1 MRTRP
6 RFGEGRCLHLNPV
19 SPSKRVVG
27 TIDVSS
33 PGTET
38 VVPAVDDA
46 PAGAAE
52 EPSSNG
58 PSANGNGAV
67 RAPKGSS
74 GSRSRRRTK
83 LPSAVPAPE
92 RGSTSSRGTSS
103 SSISKPAPTV
113 PAPSPNGPPAV
124 KPPSDRSASNA
135 PEPAAAPARLPA
147 GRKGDTVAP
156 ATPVPAVAPV
166 APAKRGSQVPEYPTT
181 MILPPTIPVEPPPVS
196 TSMTTHRV
204 APVPRVVG
212 RRPRVRK
219 VTRVVRHVDPW
230 SVFKI
235 AVVFNL
241 VLYAVALT
249 SGVLLWNVAY
259 ATGTIDNLERFFES
273 FGWNTFE
280 FNGGEIFHS
289 AWIAGLFA
297 VVGLTGA
304 AVLGATLFNLI
315 TDLVGGVRLTVLEEE
330 VVERTAS
337 PMRRFV
343 VRRPAGDGTA
353 PADQSTHPTPNATT
367 LPTRAQILDQPAGA
381 SVKPVEEVSDHR

>member
-1 MRTRP
+1 MTTRP
-6 RFGEGRCLHLNPV
+6 RFREARCLHWHPV
-19 SPSKRVVG
+19 SPSKRVGG
-27 TIDVSS
+27 TVA
-33 PGTET
+33 PGTDS
-38 VVPAVDDA
+38 VVRATEDA
-46 PAGAAE
+46 SAAATT
-52 EPSSNG
+52 EPSGNG
-58 PSANGNGAV
+58 PSTNGNGAG
-67 RAPKGSS
+67 RSPK
-74 GSRSRRRTK
+74 RLTDVKARRRTK

-92 RGSTSSRGTSS
+92 RGSASTRGTSS

-113 PAPSPNGPPAV
+113 EAPSPNGTPTVESPSERGGESRPPEPPARRPV
-124 KPPSDRSASNA
+124 D
-135 PEPAAAPARLPA
+135 
-147 GRKGDTVAP
+147 RKGDTVAP
-156 ATPVPAVAPV
+156 AKSVPAVAPV
-166 APAKRGSQVPEYPTT
+166 APAKRGAQVPEFPTT
-181 MILPPTIPVEPPPVS
+181 VILPPTIPVEPTPVS

-204 APVPRVVG
+204 APVPRVAG

-241 VLYAVALT
+241 VLYVVALT

-273 FGWNTFE
+273 FGWDTFE

-343 VRRPAGDGTA
+343 VRRPSGDGMSATDQA
-353 PADQSTHPTPNATT
+353 TQPAPNAMN
-367 LPTRAQILDQPAGA
+367 LPTRQALDQPPGA
-381 SVKPVEEVSDHR
+381 TVKPVEETFDHR

>member
-6 RFGEGRCLHLNPV
+6 RFAERRCLHLNPV
-19 SPSKRVVG
+19 SPSKRVGG
-27 TIDVSS
+27 TIDASS
-33 PGTET
+33 PGTEV
-38 VVPAVDDA
+38 VVPAADDA
-46 PAGAAE
+46 PADAPAK
-52 EPSSNG
+52 PLSNG

-67 RAPKGSS
+67 RSPKQPS
-74 GSRSRRRTK
+74 GSRPRRRTK
-83 LPSAVPAPE
+83 LPPAVPAPE
-92 RGSTSSRGTSS
+92 RGSASSRGTSS
-103 SSISKPAPTV
+103 SSISKPAPSV
-113 PAPSPNGPPAV
+113 EAPSPNGPIEQ
-124 KPPSDRSASNA
+124 PSERSEPSA
-135 PEPAAAPARLPA
+135 PEPATTPARLPA
-147 GRKGDTVAP
+147 DRKGDTISP
-156 ATPVPAVAPV
+156 ATPLPAVAPV
-166 APAKRGSQVPEYPTT
+166 APAKRGSQVPEFPTT

-235 AVVFNL
+235 AVIFNL

-343 VRRPAGDGTA
+343 VRRPSGDGSAAT
-353 PADQSTHPTPNATT
+353 DQSTQPAPN
-367 LPTRAQILDQPAGA
+367 LPTRTQIVDQRSGA
-381 SVKPVEEVSDHR
+381 TIKPVEEISDHR

>member
-46 PAGAAE
+46 PAGAAT
-52 EPSSNG
+52 EPLSNG
-58 PSANGNGAV
+58 PSPNGNGSV
-67 RAPKGSS
+67 RAPKRAS
-74 GSRSRRRTK
+74 GTRPRRRTK
-83 LPSAVPAPE
+83 LPPAVPAPE
-92 RGSTSSRGTSS
+92 RGTTSSRGTSS
-103 SSISKPAPTV
+103 SSISRPPPAV
-113 PAPSPNGPPAV
+113 SAPSSNGPPAV
-124 KPPSDRSASNA
+124 KPPSDRSGSSS

-166 APAKRGSQVPEYPTT
+166 TPAKRGSQVPEFPTT
-181 MILPPTIPVEPPPVS
+181 MTLPPTIPVEPPPTS

-235 AVVFNL
+235 AVIFNL

-343 VRRPAGDGTA
+343 VRRPSGDGTGS
-353 PADQSTHPTPNATT
+353 PDHSTHPAPNAAN
-367 LPTRAQILDQPAGA
+367 LPTRAQIIDQSAGA